1 MAKHPEAMLVVET
14 GIDDVSVIP
23 LDRRVCLLGKSAEAD
38 VVCDNPYV
46 SRRHAQIVQE
56 NGGFLIKDLGSKN
69 GTFLNATAL
78 GTEAHR
84 LHSGDRIELG
94 RGQVVLRF
102 QEWGTTVTLPPVR
115 QASQGDL
122 SVDARA
128 REVWVRGQKLTP
140 PFSRKEFDVLSLLF
154 RRRGEACS
162 KDEIAAAGWPERVGG
177 DVGDQDIEQY
187 IHRIRLRI
195 EPDPSRPQYI
205 LTVRGYGYK
214 LSIA

>member
-1 MAKHPEAMLVVET
+1 MAKQSEAMLVVEM

-23 LDRRVCLLGKSAEAD
+23 LDRRVCVLGKSSPAD

-56 NGGFLIKDLGSKN
+56 NGAFLIRDLKSKN
-69 GTFLNATAL
+69 GTFVNGGAL
-78 GTEAHR
+78 QSETRR

-94 RGQVVLRF
+94 LGQVVLRF

-115 QASQGDL
+115 QSSQGDL

-128 REVWVRGQKLTP
+128 REVWVRGQKLEP

-154 RRRGEACS
+154 RRLGEACS
-162 KDEIAAAGWPERVGG
+162 KDEIAAAGWPERTGG

-195 EPDPSRPQYI
+195 EPEPSRPQYI

-214 LSIA
+214 LSLA